1 MHFWPHVGK
10 AKMRLEGLSYF
21 SNLKTYLD
29 IPNTFWLH
37 QHWVKN
43 TYLKICSHFNQQTF
57 IWITLYY
64 WNVCSFYHTPYF
76 SQWRP
81 HSWYGRKNSWC
92 LKRYYGW
99 TSSQIELRIVQ
110 WNDGEHHETHNGN
123 KSWCSQPF
131 SSSFF
136 FSLKKIFLVDT
147 FDRKKTVTLVIYDG
161 LMFSWCSI
169 LERLTRL
176 HINN

>member
-1 MHFWPHVGK
+1 
-10 AKMRLEGLSYF
+10 MRIIKL
-21 SNLKTYLD
+21 
-29 IPNTFWLH
+29 
-37 QHWVKN
+37 
-43 TYLKICSHFNQQTF
+43 

-110 WNDGEHHETHNGN
+110 WNDGEHQKLTMAI
-123 KSWCSQPF
+123 KVDVVSLFRLLS
-131 SSSFF
+131 

-147 FDRKKTVTLVIYDG
+147 FDRKKTAALVDLWWTYVL
-161 LMFSWCSI
+161 LMQHSWTKWYYFD
-169 LERLTRL
+169 LRDKTTYK
-176 HINN
+176 

>member
-1 MHFWPHVGK
+1 MH
-10 AKMRLEGLSYF
+10 LEGLSLF
-21 SNLKTYLD
+21 QKLQTSLN
-29 IPNTFWLH
+29 IPIPKYILALPTWGQKWIPISDMRIIKL
-37 QHWVKN
+37 
-43 TYLKICSHFNQQTF
+43 

-64 WNVCSFYHTPYF
+64 WNVCSLYHTPYF

-136 FSLKKIFLVDT
+136 LSKEDFSRWYFWQKEDCYSCWSMMDLCSLDAAFLNKMLL
-147 FDRKKTVTLVIYDG
+147 F
-161 LMFSWCSI
+161 
-169 LERLTRL
+169 RLTRL